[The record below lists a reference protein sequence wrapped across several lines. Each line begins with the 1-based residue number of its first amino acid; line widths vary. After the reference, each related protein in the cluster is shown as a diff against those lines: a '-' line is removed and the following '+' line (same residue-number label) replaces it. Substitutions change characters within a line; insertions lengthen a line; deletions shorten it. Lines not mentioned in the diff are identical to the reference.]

1 VAFRPDVK
9 PARPFLRITL
19 LEMRD
24 RCRRLDVQFGKL
36 QPLLDGQISCFRM
49 RFQRRLFSCDSSIVT
64 VMAASCAEFL
74 MLPLPFV
81 A

>member
-1 VAFRPDVK
+1 MEIRASLGLMPDGAVGK
-9 PARPFLRITL
+9 RV
-19 LEMRD
+19 EQMMRLQKCGSED
-24 RCRRLDVQFGKL
+24 LCL